1 LNIGRGVGI
10 SALVSKYEYK
20 HFYEMLNH
28 EGITA
33 SEFIR
38 RAIEQEYEK
47 FLKAD
52 NERMKLRLI
61 SATKPFSPSGV
72 NGESDVKDDTSK

>member
-1 LNIGRGVGI
+1 MSLDVGI
-10 SALVSKYEYK
+10 SAKVSKYEYK

-38 RAIEQEYEK
+38 RAIEQAYEK
-47 FLKAD
+47 FMKAD
-52 NERMKLRLI
+52 NERMKSRLI
-61 SATKPFSPSGV
+61 PVTKPFAPSGE
-72 NGESDVKDDTSK
+72 NGESEVADV